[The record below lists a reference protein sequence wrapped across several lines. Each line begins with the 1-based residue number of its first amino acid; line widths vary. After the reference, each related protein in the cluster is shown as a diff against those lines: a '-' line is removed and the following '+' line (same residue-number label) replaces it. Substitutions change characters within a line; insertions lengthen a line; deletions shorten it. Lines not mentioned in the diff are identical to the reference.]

1 MECLPKKPIYHKQTI
16 VDEDG
21 VIQTEQDL
29 NDVIYKTVSVFTKKK
44 IDQQGQTHVYTVR
57 VIKKHGVQMKLF
69 QL

>member
-16 VDEDG
+16 VNEDG
-21 VIQTEQDL
+21 VIQTGQDL
-29 NDVIYKTVSVFTKKK
+29 NNVIYKTVSVSTQKK

-57 VIKKHGVQMKLF
+57 VIKKYGAQLKLF

>member
-29 NDVIYKTVSVFTKKK
+29 NNVIYKTVSVSTKKK
-44 IDQQGQTHVYTVR
+44 IDQQGRTHVYTVR
-57 VIKKHGVQMKLF
+57 VIKKHGVQLNLF